1 MLDFLYKTQTN
12 PKNKNTFTTH
22 IVMHKKNTAIVREY
36 FPSGKP
42 KIWQLCEMIL
52 SNTSNYK
59 WFWKQT
65 LF

>member
-36 FPSGKP
+36 FSSGKP
-42 KIWQLCEMIL
+42 KI
-52 SNTSNYK
+52 
-59 WFWKQT
+59 
-65 LF
+65 